1 MSIKQQEKAEQEPEK
16 GENPEISDKEALFD
30 AKSEVSSGNIF
41 DVCDKLIEIFTD
53 IFFLK
58 YSL

>member
-16 GENPEISDKEALFD
+16 GENPEISDEALFD

-41 DVCDKLIEIFTD
+41 VVCDKLIEIFTD